1 MIPHVLK
8 PFDSIL
14 RRIVLFAMFCEIL
27 DKGGED
33 SFEFGAC
40 GWLHGFVT
48 GIGMDESG
56 HVACFA
62 SAAL

>member
-1 MIPHVLK
+1 MFPHVLK
-8 PFDSIL
+8 PFDGIL
-14 RRIVLFAMFCEIL
+14 GRIVLFAMLCEIL
-27 DKGGED
+27 DKGGKD
-33 SFEFGAC
+33 GFEFGAC
-40 GWLHGFVT
+40 GWLYCFVT